1 MKKQYHQQQQQQ
13 HTVESQKMGY
23 FPQFRDQ
30 EKHFLTPICHKSRE
44 EQLIKAKL

>member
-1 MKKQYHQQQQQQ
+1 MKKQYHQQQQ
-13 HTVESQKMGY
+13 HTPSQKMEY

-30 EKHFLTPICHKSRE
+30 EKHFLTTIYHKSRE